1 MRLKHYISIA
11 FVFITLF
18 YSAQNSSQSVEEL
31 LEAIENG
38 TFNEDDYFDED
49 YESDP
54 QEEYLN
60 TPIEKQTFDREKWN
74 RIKRRVVDDYV
85 NEEGNYD
92 SDSPYGQQRVKDQDN
107 PYQRSEKN
115 YQRYWDEK
123 QKNSKKVKSRPV
135 KQREGRTQPKRS
147 SPPISSGGMAGSALG
162 YILLIIAIAALVVLI
177 FYLFFKAPIEKKE
190 KKIKQDIGDVAPTE
204 IPKTE
209 LELMLEKALA
219 KEDYREAIRIYF
231 IFILRAL
238 SKKQWIN
245 WEKEK
250 TNFSYLIEMRKN
262 KFYNE
267 FETSVSIYE
276 LVWYGKR
283 ALDKEMYL
291 SLEPKFK
298 ELTKEL
304 EK

>member
-1 MRLKHYISIA
+1 MSKNYYILFL
-11 FVFITLF
+11 FVFITF
-18 YSAQNSSQSVEEL
+18 FASGQTSEQSIEEL
-31 LEAIENG
+31 SGSIENG
-38 TFNEDDYFDED
+38 TFDED
-49 YESDP
+49 QYINDGYSAP
-54 QEEYLN
+54 QQDYLSS
-60 TPIEKQTFDREKWN
+60 PIEIKKFDREKWN
-74 RIKRRVVDDYV
+74 RIKRKVVDDYV
-85 NEEGNYD
+85 GEEENYGA
-92 SDSPYGQQRVKDQDN
+92 DSPYGQEKLNNQDN
-107 PYQRSEKN
+107 PYQRSEQN
-115 YQRYWDEK
+115 YQKYWDGK
-123 QKNSKKVKSRPV
+123 QKNSKEIKTRP
-135 KQREGRTQPKRS
+135 KERTETSIQPRD
-147 SPPISSGGMAGSALG
+147 SPSGSSGGLSISPVFG
-162 YILLIIAIAALVVLI
+162 YLLLIIAIAALVILI
-177 FYLFFKAPIEKKE
+177 FYLFFKTPIEKKT
-190 KKIKQDIGDVAPTE
+190 KKIKQDIGDISPTE

-209 LELMLEKALA
+209 LELMLEKSLI

-238 SKKQWIN
+238 SKKNWIN

-250 TNFSYLIEMRKN
+250 TNFSYLLEMRKN

-304 EK
+304 EKQ